1 MVYIFRI
8 SQKYIFISLFFLSS
22 IVCADQSSITN
33 DKIQNFY
40 NGVVSID
47 SIVPDEARTSKSLG
61 TVRQGSG
68 VIIDQNNILTIG
80 YIVIEASEIKIGLP
94 NGKKYLAN

>member
-1 MVYIFRI
+1 M
-8 SQKYIFISLFFLSS
+8 FFVSS
-22 IVCADQSSITN
+22 VVFADQSSITK

-80 YIVIEASEIKIGLP
+80 LSLLKQVK
-94 NGKKYLAN
+94 

>member
-1 MVYIFRI
+1 MSKIFFHI
-8 SQKYIFISLFFLSS
+8 IIFLISS
-22 IVCADQSSITN
+22 IVCADQSSITK

-80 YIVIEASEIKIGLP
+80 YIVIEASDIKIGLP
-94 NGKKYLAN
+94 NGKKYLVN